1 MKNYVRFDG
10 IVKDKIQGGGVIVV
24 ENRGVYALVELVE
37 SEAEVSPGDTISV
50 EGCLSTEILLNLS
63 VLTKIIPSEIRRINR
78 A

>member
-10 IVKDKIQGGGVIVV
+10 IVKDKIQGGGVIV
-24 ENRGVYALVELVE
+24 ENRGVYALVD

>member
-10 IVKDKIQGGGVIVV
+10 IVKDKIQGNGVIV

-63 VLTKIIPSEIRRINR
+63 VLTKIIPSEIRCINR

>member
-10 IVKDKIQGGGVIVV
+10 IVKDKIQGGGVIV
-24 ENRGVYALVELVE
+24 ENRGVYALVD

-63 VLTKIIPSEIRRINR
+63 VLTRIIPSEIRRINR